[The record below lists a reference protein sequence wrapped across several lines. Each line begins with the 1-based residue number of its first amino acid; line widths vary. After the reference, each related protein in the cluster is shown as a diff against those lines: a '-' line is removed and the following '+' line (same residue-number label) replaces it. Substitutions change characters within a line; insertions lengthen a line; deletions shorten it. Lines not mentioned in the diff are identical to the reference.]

1 MEKQVA
7 SGVDVLIT
15 NPSLVETG
23 LDLNDF
29 TTLLFFNISY
39 NLFTLRQ
46 SSRRSWRINQR
57 APRIEVYF
65 FYYEGTMQH
74 RAIRLMAS
82 KLAVA
87 GVIEGN
93 LTDEGLAAMSD
104 CQDMTTALAR
114 ELTQGIE
121 GEVEDLG
128 AVFKRM
134 ALLKP
139 VRDDVIDAIADVIA
153 GPPYAIEAED
163 VFTADN
169 QPKPDISAVAQG
181 AKENVRPKPQ
191 AGSVGL
197 LSLLNAPAPKR
208 TRKKVSVVHENQ
220 ISLFDLLDISA

>member
-1 MEKQVA
+1 
-7 SGVDVLIT
+7 
-15 NPSLVETG
+15 VETG

-29 TTLLFFNISY
+29 TTLLYYNISY

-46 SSRRSWRINQR
+46 SSRRSWRINQC

-65 FYYEGTMQH
+65 FYYENTMQH

-93 LTDEGLAAMSD
+93 LTDEGLAAMSE

-139 VRDDVIDAIADVIA
+139 VSEPLSAMPVLDVIEGEVATYEDA
-153 GPPYAIEAED
+153 G
-163 VFTADN
+163 
-169 QPKPDISAVAQG
+169 ISAETAVSTPESPVIKIAAQSAKGYDIDKKPTKPSGLIGLLQPLKPRKG
-181 AKENVRPKPQ
+181 AKEKGPDILETQ
-191 AGSVGL
+191 M
-197 LSLLNAPAPKR
+197 
-208 TRKKVSVVHENQ
+208 
-220 ISLFDLLDISA
+220 SLFDMLLTTA

>member
-1 MEKQVA
+1 
-7 SGVDVLIT
+7 
-15 NPSLVETG
+15 
-23 LDLNDF
+23 
-29 TTLLFFNISY
+29 
-39 NLFTLRQ
+39 
-46 SSRRSWRINQR
+46 
-57 APRIEVYF
+57 
-65 FYYEGTMQH
+65 MQH

-139 VRDDVIDAIADVIA
+139 ARENVIDSAADVIA
-153 GPPYAIEAED
+153 AIPDNFEAED
-163 VFTADN
+163 QPTPVVTA
-169 QPKPDISAVAQG
+169 AQG
-181 AKENVRPKPQ
+181 AKENVRPKPP
-191 AGSVGL
+191 AGSGGL
-197 LSLLNAPAPKR
+197 LALLHAPAPKR
-208 TRKKVSVVHENQ
+208 SQKKKASAIHENQ
-220 ISLFDLLDISA
+220 MSLFDLLDIPA